1 MTLTSSRNIQGF
13 ALIRAVL
20 TIYML
25 FLGLISTD
33 LVAKGDQLKRKV
45 IHAEVP
51 PPNPGAHPGTNDIAV
66 LTLSEPLDFD
76 SEEPWPTSGLPIC
89 TGRFFLGYFVL

>member
-1 MTLTSSRNIQGF
+1 
-13 ALIRAVL
+13 
-20 TIYML
+20 ML

-45 IHAEVP
+45 THAEVP

-89 TGRFFLGYFVL
+89 TGRFFWAILYCKLRRLTPVKEAKFYWV